1 MAEKLDFSIPQ
12 KKPRGAPMGAFSVL
26 LLVVLLALVSMDI
39 WVNVETS
46 KRMLVDTPSRGLSAE
61 QVKSLAAKLAQ
72 RDLYQQA
79 AAAWRD
85 YLAKADLAGPERARI
100 YFQMGTLLEK
110 AGLYGDAIEQYY
122 RSEAAA
128 DVSELRS
135 ELNAHVKEC
144 FESLGEFSALRYEV
158 MDRTSLNPAEPAG
171 GKVVAEIGADK
182 VTEAQLDAR
191 IEESIENQLAPM
203 KAFLTPEQLGEQKKK
218 ALEQFRNPQAK
229 QEFLQNWLAEE
240 ILYRQALQEDL
251 GQKPEVKRLVHEL
264 TRGALSQQLMNEQ
277 LASKINIT
285 DTDLQTY
292 YTANKDKYVEPTRA
306 KISHILVS
314 DEARANELLRR
325 FKDGADFAAVAKEA
339 SEDKA
344 TKDNGGRIAEDVLK
358 GTRVPGIG
366 DANEI
371 NAAVFAATAPTVL
384 DKAFKTD
391 KGWEIIRVDEKQ
403 PERQKT
409 FDEVRQQVTRELLR
423 RKSEEVQREYLKEMM
438 DKHKVIIHT
447 SALAPVPQETTE
459 KAPAQQ

>member
-12 KKPRGAPMGAFSVL
+12 KKAGKPVWGVLTVL
-26 LLVVLLALVSMDI
+26 LLVILVALAAANLILLSSGR
-39 WVNVETS
+39 TS
-46 KRMLVDTPSRGLSAE
+46 TPAGAARDLSTQ
-61 QVKSLAAKLAQ
+61 QVKDLAAKLAQ
-72 RDLYQQA
+72 RNLYQQA
-79 AAAWRD
+79 VATWRD
-85 YLAKADLAGPERARI
+85 YLATADLAGPERARI

-128 DVSELRS
+128 DVGNLRS
-135 ELNAHVKEC
+135 DLNAHVKDC
-144 FESLGEFSALRYEV
+144 FEKLGEFSALRYEV
-158 MDRTSLNPAEPAG
+158 MDRTSLNPSQPAG

-203 KAFLTPEQLGEQKKK
+203 KPFMTSEQLGEQKKK
-218 ALEQFRNPQAK
+218 ALEQFRNPQTK
-229 QEFLQNWLAEE
+229 QEFLQSWLAEE

-251 GQKPEVKRLVHEL
+251 SQKPEVKRLVHEL
-264 TRGALSQQLMNEQ
+264 TRGALSQQLMNDQ

-285 DTDLQTY
+285 DTDLQTFY
-292 YTANKDKYVEPTRA
+292 AANKDKYVEPTRA
-306 KISHILVS
+306 KISHILVAE
-314 DEARANELLRR
+314 EARANELLKRV
-325 FKDGADFAAVAKEA
+325 KDGGDFAAVAKES
-339 SEDKA
+339 SEDKS

-358 GTRVPGIG
+358 GARVPGIG

-371 NAAVFAATAPTVL
+371 NAAVFAAAAPAVL
-384 DKAFKTD
+384 DKTFKTD

-403 PERQKT
+403 PERQMA

-423 RKSEEVQREYLKEMM
+423 RKSEEVQREYIKEMM

-447 SALAPVPQETTE
+447 SALAPPQQGTAE
-459 KAPAQQ
+459 KTPPKQ

>member
-1 MAEKLDFSIPQ
+1 MAEKLNFSLPQ
-12 KKPRGAPMGAFSVL
+12 KKAGKPVWGILTVL
-26 LLVVLLALVSMDI
+26 LLIILVALAAANLAVVLSDRAG
-39 WVNVETS
+39 
-46 KRMLVDTPSRGLSAE
+46 TPVAGARDLSTQ
-61 QVKSLAAKLAQ
+61 QVKDLATKLAQ
-72 RDLYQQA
+72 RNLYQQA
-79 AAAWRD
+79 AATWRD
-85 YLAKADLAGPERARI
+85 YLTRAEPAGPERARI

-110 AGLYGDAIEQYY
+110 AGLYGEAIEQYY
-122 RSEAAA
+122 RSEAVA
-128 DVSELRS
+128 DVGELRS
-135 ELNAHVKEC
+135 ELNAHVKDC
-144 FESLGEFSALRYEV
+144 FEKLGEFSALRYEV
-158 MDRTSLNPAEPAG
+158 MDRTSLDSAQPAG

-182 VTEAQLDAR
+182 ITEAQLDAR

-203 KAFLTPEQLGEQKKK
+203 KAFMTPEQLGEQKKK

-264 TRGALSQQLMNEQ
+264 TRGALSQQLMSEQ

-292 YTANKDKYVEPTRA
+292 YTANKDKYVEPTWA
-306 KISHILVS
+306 KISHILVN
-314 DEARANELLRR
+314 DETRANELLKRI
-325 FKDGADFAAVAKEA
+325 KDGADFAAVAKEA

-344 TKDNGGRIAEDVLK
+344 TKDNGGRIDDEVLK

-366 DANEI
+366 DANDI
-371 NAAVFAATAPTVL
+371 NAAVFAATAPAVL

-403 PERQKT
+403 SERQKT
-409 FDEVRQQVTRELLR
+409 FDEVRPQVTRELLR
-423 RKSEEVQREYLKEMM
+423 RKSEEVQREYIKEMM

-447 SALAPVPQETTE
+447 SALAPAPQETTE
-459 KAPAQQ
+459 KAPAKQ

>member
-12 KKPRGAPMGAFSVL
+12 KKAGKPVVGVLTVL
-26 LLVVLLALVSMDI
+26 LLVILVALAAANLAVVLSGR
-39 WVNVETS
+39 TS
-46 KRMLVDTPSRGLSAE
+46 TPAGAARDLSTQ
-61 QVKSLAAKLAQ
+61 QVKDLAAKLAQ
-72 RDLYQQA
+72 RNLYQQA
-79 AAAWRD
+79 ADTWRD
-85 YLAKADLAGPERARI
+85 YLAKADLADPERARI

-110 AGLYGDAIEQYY
+110 AGLYGDAIEQFY

-135 ELNAHVKEC
+135 DLNAHVKDC
-144 FESLGEFSALRYEV
+144 FEKLGEFSALRYEV
-158 MDRTSLNPAEPAG
+158 MDRTSLNPSQPAG

-203 KAFLTPEQLGEQKKK
+203 RAFMTPEQVGEQKKK

-229 QEFLQNWLAEE
+229 QEFLQNWLAAE

-277 LASKINIT
+277 LASRINIT

-292 YTANKDKYVEPTRA
+292 YTANKDKYVQPARA

-314 DEARANELLRR
+314 EETRATELLKRV
-325 FKDGADFAAVAKEA
+325 KGGADFATVAKES
-339 SEDKA
+339 SEDKD
-344 TKDNGGRIAEDVLK
+344 TKDNGGRIPEDVLK
-358 GTRVPGIG
+358 GAGVPGLG
-366 DANEI
+366 DANEV
-371 NAAVFAATAPTVL
+371 NAAVFAATAPAVL
-384 DKAFKTD
+384 DKAFKMD
-391 KGWEIIRVDEKQ
+391 KGWEIVRVDEKQ

-409 FDEVRQQVTRELLR
+409 FEEVRQQVTRELLR
-423 RKSEEVQREYLKEMM
+423 RKSEEVQREYIKEMM

-447 SALAPVPQETTE
+447 SVLAPAPQETPE